1 MVGAGFPYHYFKEV
15 QTMSLHQIIYTSC
28 MRGINGVND
37 GQQVFSYDASF
48 KDANNDEV
56 KSLFSYQPPVLE
68 PGVIMTEEIALTLPK
83 SFTYRKLENGTC
95 ALALNTYLGR
105 DYMGSAGRF
114 GNHLSHVII
123 ADESDMQNYPCEFY
137 GSSLLRD
144 HMEFEE
150 VNNPNKPD
158 FLPEP
163 VLERGFTVDIDAV
176 IDFLS
181 VDDRIEIFKNM
192 LHAVLVF
199 KNERKR
205 VVICDEPENVILW
218 IAAIE
223 YTLPLKMALDINF
236 STYDFDPSLSSSQI
250 CGVIPKCT
258 RYTAESQ
265 KFHFVFDLYQ
275 NNCVEFGKD
284 ELYFDFID
292 TSMSFSYDSL
302 QDFHCFI
309 LEGYSYD
316 KADEKIYAAYRLYS
330 LLSDGIAGLTEN
342 EIKPA
347 LDFASEYALP
357 GEQLRILQNLFDQK
371 DYLLRTDTQSF
382 LCVMHYAISKYE
394 ELSEDYRIVIK
405 NLMVDRVLYEFLNN
419 ENGESAF
426 VSFYDEV
433 DSVCR
438 ENGFIVAIELMR
450 KSNREKLFAV
460 MQNDIATW
468 KIAFIVKVVST
479 FVKNQRVSVNDLLLD
494 TPLGQTYYGLVQ
506 AVYSKNAQNGFFLI
520 TRILDEFSVDCNYLV
535 NMALNIEGMLFDLP
549 NGNQEVTSMWKYF
562 GQTMVKC
569 QQDNFAMAY
578 SVLGSYQRYEQIY
591 MLYSLAISNAIG
603 IVESQRIFNE
613 HYKIFM
619 TCDRD
624 YSQQYSNQIL
634 NDYYLKLKSSDSEST
649 YDAEL
654 DLFNIVSAARIDVPF
669 AESLVNDIV
678 KIIPFESPSREND
691 KLIQGTFEY
700 LYNNLHKPVTGK
712 LLLLVIA
719 MVLEKCRNT
728 SQLHDAFGN
737 LKRLTA
743 NAKADMSRVTE
754 RSTQRYFDWLLP
766 GVCDLCERT
775 SDIESLYDLF
785 KMPNKATSLFFAYC
799 AKIYLKQSKEDK
811 DYGLFCEFLG
821 LVFKKGN
828 SQIREEIGRVL
839 CKLSKQKFSDLDEA
853 VKDIY
858 YSDRIALRK
867 WDEIKDVAESTSPIL
882 NNFSNLFKRKKV

>member
-1 MVGAGFPYHYFKEV
+1 
-15 QTMSLHQIIYTSC
+15 MSLHQIIYTSC

-56 KSLFSYQPPVLE
+56 KSLFSYQPPALE

-83 SFTYRKLENGTC
+83 SFTYRKLDNGAC

-114 GNHLSHVII
+114 GNHLSHVVI

-137 GSSLLRD
+137 GSSLLRN

-150 VNNPNKPD
+150 VNNPNRPD

-163 VLERGFTVDIDAV
+163 VLERGFTVDIDTV

-192 LHAVLVF
+192 LHAVLAF
-199 KNERKR
+199 ETERKR

-223 YTLPLKMALDINF
+223 YALPLKTALGINF
-236 STYDFDPSLSSSQI
+236 STYDFDPSLSASQI
-250 CGVIPKCT
+250 CGVIPKGT

-265 KFHFVFDLYQ
+265 RLHFVFDLYQ
-275 NNCVEFGKD
+275 NSCAEFEKD

-302 QDFHCFI
+302 QDFHRFI

-316 KADEKIYAAYRLYS
+316 KADEKMYAAYRLYS
-330 LLSDGIAGLTEN
+330 LLSDGISGLTEN
-342 EIKPA
+342 EIKAA

-357 GEQLRILQNLFDQK
+357 AEQLRILQILFEQK
-371 DYLLRTDTQSF
+371 DYLLRTDIQSF
-382 LCVMHYAISKYE
+382 LCVMRYAISKYE
-394 ELSEDYRIVIK
+394 VLSEDYRTVIK

-419 ENGESAF
+419 ESGESSFA
-426 VSFYDEV
+426 SFYDEV

-438 ENGFIVAIELMR
+438 DSGFSVATELMR

-460 MQNDIATW
+460 MHNDIATW

-479 FVKNQRVSVNDLLLD
+479 FVKDQRVSVNDFLID
-494 TPLGQTYYGLVQ
+494 APLGQTYYGLVQ
-506 AVYSKNAQNGFFLI
+506 AVYSKNAQNGFFLV
-520 TRILDEFSVDCNYLV
+520 TRILDEFSVDCSYLV

-549 NGNQEVTSMWKYF
+549 NGNQEVASMWKYF
-562 GQTMVKC
+562 GQTMVKS
-569 QQDNFAMAY
+569 QRDDFATAY

-591 MLYSLAISNAIG
+591 MLYSLAMSNATG
-603 IVESQRIFNE
+603 IAESQHIFNE
-613 HYKIFM
+613 HYKAFV
-619 TCDRD
+619 TRDRD
-624 YSQQYSNQIL
+624 YSQQYGDQIL
-634 NDYYLKLKSSDSEST
+634 NDYYRRLESSDSESA
-649 YDAEL
+649 YDAKL
-654 DLFNIVSAARIDVPF
+654 DLFSIVSSAKIDVPF
-669 AESLVNDIV
+669 AESLVKDIV
-678 KIIPFESPSREND
+678 KIIPFESPSRENS
-691 KLIQGTFEY
+691 KLIQGAFEY
-700 LYNNLHKPVTGK
+700 LYNNLRKPVTGK

-719 MVLEKCRNT
+719 MVLEKCKKT
-728 SQLHDAFGN
+728 SQLHDAFES
-737 LKRLTA
+737 LERLTA

-754 RSTQRYFDWLLP
+754 RSAERYFDWLLP
-766 GVCDLCERT
+766 EVCEICERT

-785 KMPNKATSLFFAYC
+785 EMPSDVASLFFTSC
-799 AKIYLKQSKEDK
+799 AKIYLKQSKGDK
-811 DYGLFCEFLG
+811 DYGIFCEFLG

-828 SQIREEIGRVL
+828 SQIREEIGKVL
-839 CKLSKQKFSDLDEA
+839 CKLSKQKLSDLDES
-853 VKDIY
+853 VKDVFH
-858 YSDRIALRK
+858 SDRTALRQ

-882 NNFSNLFKRKKV
+882 NNLSNLFKRKKD